1 MVNLWLT
8 KNNMYTPFDW
18 WFDYS
23 VWLMLQYKF
32 MYPAKLIGYNDD
44 MQDYLKQ
51 FSLNGIKSF
60 SICQ

>member
-1 MVNLWLT
+1 MI
-8 KNNMYTPFDW
+8 YTPVDW
-18 WFDYS
+18 WLDYT

-32 MYPAKLIGYNDD
+32 MYPAKLISVNDD
-44 MQDYLKQ
+44 MEKFLKQ